1 MNNLEHDRIDHKV
14 VRNRLN
20 NRLLEVQGPKNLEY
34 LYPNYLVRFEN
45 SWTKAL
51 KEGAVQR
58 KDGMKL
64 LVTVRSSVL
73 IQRGSILL
81 PAARTSRN
89 LSARM
94 MSLIFFGETLSKS
107 YFALNSHFTQ
117 YDSGSDTQY

>member
-34 LYPNYLVRFEN
+34 LYPNYIMRFEN
-45 SWTKAL
+45 SWNKAL
-51 KEGAVQR
+51 KEGVIRR

-64 LVTVRSSVL
+64 LILERLSELT
-73 IQRGSILL
+73 QRGSILL
-81 PAARTSRN
+81 RAARTSRN

-94 MSLIFFGETLSKS
+94 MSLIFFGELLSES
-107 YFALNSHFTQ
+107 AST
-117 YDSGSDTQY
+117 